1 MWKYPWFL
9 NYKCEHEKHAV
20 DNCLR
25 QDYKIRMMVI
35 KKISMIDGLVDWLID
50 WLFDSLIDVCR
61 SGSGNADCGSVRKRL
76 PLLRPPKRSTIN
88 CKGCP

>member
-35 KKISMIDGLVDWLID
+35 KKNKYDWWIGWLVDRLVVWFID
-50 WLFDSLIDVCR
+50 WCLQEWERERRLRIREKKIAAAAAAEEID
-61 SGSGNADCGSVRKRL
+61 D
-76 PLLRPPKRSTIN
+76 
-88 CKGCP
+88 